1 MLYYKYIK
9 RLFNWGFSEDINLY
23 SEININLYEDFP
35 KGMEYLVEDSKDL
48 MEEIEF
54 EELHNKN
61 GRDKGKSCQII

>member
-1 MLYYKYIK
+1 MH
-9 RLFNWGFSEDINLY
+9 
-23 SEININLYEDFP
+23 EDFP